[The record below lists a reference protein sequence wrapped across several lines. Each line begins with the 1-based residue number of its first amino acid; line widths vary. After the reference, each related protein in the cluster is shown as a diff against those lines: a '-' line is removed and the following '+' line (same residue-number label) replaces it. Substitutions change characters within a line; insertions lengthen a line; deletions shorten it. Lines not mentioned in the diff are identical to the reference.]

1 MKTSKFFF
9 GAMLA
14 VACATVFV
22 GCETG
27 TSKKNKTTDQ
37 FDNNTNKNG
46 EETVTPGDR
55 DGSEAKPYNVQDL
68 LDMKNNG
75 TLPAKNE
82 GKTKSWVVGYIVG
95 CYNYNNGNDAKWI
108 IGADTATTN
117 VLIADAADCTDTYA
131 VAAVKLGAFKSV
143 LNLSA
148 NPGNLGKKLTLYGI
162 VEKYCSVA
170 GVVNL
175 EKVLLDGTAVELPG
189 GDPNATLSATF
200 FNGLDNFTIKD
211 VTMPD
216 SASYIWKHD
225 SEYHVVKASA
235 YVSGKNYAAESWLIS
250 PAIDL
255 SKLTSATLTFDHAAK
270 FQNGKVADEFQV
282 MVAENPSE
290 KLNATEWNKLT
301 IPTMPKSGTWN
312 AVSSGTIDLSAYAGK
327 TNVRIAFRYVSTA
340 KAADTWQIKNVVV
353 K

>member
-22 GCETG
+22 GCET
-27 TSKKNKTTDQ
+27 NKD
-37 FDNNTNKNG
+37 G

-68 LDMKNNG
+68 LDMENNG
-75 TLPAKNE
+75 TLPAKDE

-95 CYNYNNGNDAKWI
+95 CYNYNNGKDAKWI

-131 VAAVKLGAFKSV
+131 VAAVKLGAFKSL

-162 VEKYCSVA
+162 VEKYCGVA

-189 GDPNATLSATF
+189 EDDATVTDNMTVAEALAAASSLKAGAETSKEATVI
-200 FNGLDNFTIKD
+200 G
-211 VTMPD
+211 
-216 SASYIWKHD
+216 
-225 SEYHVVKASA
+225 
-235 YVSGKNYAAESWLIS
+235 YVSQIKTEYDAKYEDVSFYMSDDATATTANTGDFLAFRVKGDAA
-250 PAIDL
+250 ATVKVGDKVKVTA
-255 SKLTSATLTFDHAAK
+255 KLTNYKGNTPET
-270 FQNGKVADEFQV
+270 VAD
-282 MVAENPSE
+282 
-290 KLNATEWNKLT
+290 
-301 IPTMPKSGTWN
+301 GTFEI
-312 AVSSGTIDLSAYAGK
+312 VE
-327 TNVRIAFRYVSTA
+327 
-340 KAADTWQIKNVVV
+340 
-353 K
+353 